1 MDLINQRF
9 QFVKRSMQAEIL
21 QSRLDYVLEKG
32 RDEYLQQLPHFDKK
46 LGEQLAELDNYF
58 EIILKSNEPT
68 VLAEGNFE
76 RLLDIAAH
84 RFQNFAGDEQNL
96 ITDDEVRLL
105 SIRKGSLDDAE
116 RQQIESHVVH
126 TFKFLQQIPW
136 TKEIKSIPAIA
147 RGHHEKL
154 NGKGYP
160 FKLSAVEIPIQTRMM
175 TISDIFDA
183 LCAVDR
189 PYKRAVTLDRALE
202 ILGYA
207 VKDGE
212 VDATLFELFKE
223 AKVWER
229 WKVEPYPY

>member
-1 MDLINQRF
+1 
-9 QFVKRSMQAEIL
+9 
-21 QSRLDYVLEKG
+21 LDG
-32 RDEYLQQLPHFDKK
+32 
-46 LGEQLAELDNYF
+46 YF
-58 EIILKSNEPT
+58 ETILKSNEPT

-84 RFQNFAGDEQNL
+84 RFQSFSGEDQNL

-116 RQQIESHVVH
+116 RLQIESHVVH

-189 PYKRAVTLDRALE
+189 PYKRAVTLERALE
-202 ILGYA
+202 ILGFA

-212 VDATLFELFKE
+212 VDPTLFELFKE
-223 AKVWER
+223 AKIWER